1 LLRRRVPD
9 HRDPTDDCVR
19 LKAEAGEGKG
29 DTATAM
35 QRRSRMDAM
44 MMGAVAGMAG
54 LLMKLFGRVR

>member
-1 LLRRRVPD
+1 
-9 HRDPTDDCVR
+9 
-19 LKAEAGEGKG
+19 
-29 DTATAM
+29 M